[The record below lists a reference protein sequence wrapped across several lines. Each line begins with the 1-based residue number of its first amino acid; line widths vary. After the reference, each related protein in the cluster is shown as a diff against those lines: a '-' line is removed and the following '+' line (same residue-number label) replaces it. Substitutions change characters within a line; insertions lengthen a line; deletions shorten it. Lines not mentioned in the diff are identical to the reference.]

1 MEGWLWNIVAKGT
14 RNQMLNLRVK
24 KLEQWEALSVA
35 ITENL
40 SLLDQT
46 SYILVLN
53 IGAPMNLTEYGVIC
67 VINML

>member
-1 MEGWLWNIVAKGT
+1 
-14 RNQMLNLRVK
+14 MLNLRVK